1 MTQIKF
7 LKTKYYPVNIDKK
20 EIINLSFK
28 KESALFRLFNRTGFI
43 GIKGH
48 RLNDHR
54 CYKNFDVLNGDL
66 ETVSKKIKEGRIKNE
81 D

>member
-1 MTQIKF
+1 MTGQIKF
-7 LKTKYYPVNIDKK
+7 LKTKYYPVNIETK
-20 EIINLSFK
+20 EIIALPFK
-28 KESALFRLFNRTGFI
+28 KEGSLFLLFRKTGFI

-54 CYKNFDVLNGDL
+54 CYKNFDVLNADL
-66 ETVSKKIKEGRIKNE
+66 ETVSKKIKEGRENE